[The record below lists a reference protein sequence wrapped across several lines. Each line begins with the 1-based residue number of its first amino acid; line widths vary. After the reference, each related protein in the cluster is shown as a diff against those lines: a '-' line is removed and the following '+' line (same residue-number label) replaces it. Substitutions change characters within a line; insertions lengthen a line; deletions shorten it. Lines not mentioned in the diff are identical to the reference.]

1 MTRPGKRT
9 TKRAKPKTAAKSP
22 SRVKEAVSQVAADA
36 DQVRAE
42 LDELLKSLERL
53 GVEALR
59 EVSDR
64 ALALIAEKTAE
75 EKRGFIEGVI
85 GGAKSI
91 GESITGLFG
100 KSETAPKKPG
110 RKRVSAAKAE

>member
-1 MTRPGKRT
+1 MTRRANRA
-9 TKRAKPKTAAKSP
+9 TKLAKPKAAAKSP
-22 SRVKEAVSQVAADA
+22 SRIREAARRAVVDA
-36 DQVRAE
+36 DQVQAD
-42 LDELLKSLERL
+42 LDKLLKSLEGL

-64 ALALIAEKTAE
+64 ALALIAEKTGD

-100 KSETAPKKPG
+100 KSESAPKKSG
-110 RKRVSAAKAE
+110 RKKVSDRSS